1 MDAGRAARRPR
12 RRAAARAQSA
22 PSLEA
27 DGVAIVAS
35 PPKPAPEVVVLS
47 SSDDEEPEQ
56 HDAAAV
62 GAPKKNVPDRPA
74 ERKRRRTTP
83 AAAAAAPAAPRKRR
97 RRAAIADTGAS
108 AATAEGE
115 DSGGGGATTVAVKQE
130 TDGGWP
136 SEFQPLRAL
145 PFERSEYERLRAA
158 FFTEYD
164 VYAGARESLTR
175 GGRLRVTQ
183 RVTRRTIAIA
193 EWPRLREAVE
203 QLHADEQ
210 PKAALAHLRC
220 LERYMQTVHHPSVP
234 RILRQDA
241 GDAGGGGPVEV
252 IDLAASSDEEEEQ
265 PAMAIDVEQLEALLL
280 GPALALVK
288 QELIGSKSTLVG
300 AASLPVVVLDRSH
313 ALMVLSEGGARVR
326 VRRTK
331 GMYVL
336 FRTAASKAVMRAGRH
351 YVQFTVMR
359 GSNMFCGVIRP
370 GWDVEGGHS
379 AQAVGGHC
387 FYSTYSWRVR
397 GPTRYGDRIG
407 MLLDLDQ
414 GSMTVY
420 KNGERLGVMATGLS
434 GEYSWAVS
442 LAYPGSSARIEAA
455 PIPDSDDY
463 NVPGAARAIAPI
475 EVKHEETTAT
485 EPTVFDRMSAKG
497 MKLSERGARVT
508 RTAKDSSWRT
518 AASKA
523 VMRAGRH
530 YAQFTVMNGIA
541 MFIGVIRPGWDVEGG
556 EDAQHVNGHC
566 FYYTYHGCHFPGYNG
581 WEGMQGARDG
591 DRIGLLL
598 DLDQGSMTV
607 YKNDERL
614 GVMAT
619 GLSGEY
625 CWAVVLSGRQGD
637 SARIETAASA
647 PASPTAEELARAVA
661 YRALQQ

>member
-12 RRAAARAQSA
+12 RRAAAQSA

-27 DGVAIVAS
+27 DGVAVVAS

-56 HDAAAV
+56 LAV

-83 AAAAAAPAAPRKRR
+83 AEAAAAPAAPRKRR
-97 RRAAIADTGAS
+97 RRAVIAATGAS
-108 AATAEGE
+108 AASAEGE

-136 SEFQPLRAL
+136 SEFQPLRSL
-145 PFERSEYERLRAA
+145 PYEHSEYERLRAA

-210 PKAALAHLRC
+210 PEAALAHLRC

-234 RILRQDA
+234 RILRRDA
-241 GDAGGGGPVEV
+241 GDAGGSGAVEV
-252 IDLAASSDEEEEQ
+252 IDLAASEEEQ
-265 PAMAIDVEQLEALLL
+265 EQPAVAIDVEQLEELLL

-288 QELIGSKSTLVG
+288 QELIGSEYALVG
-300 AASLPVVVLDRSH
+300 GVSLPVVVFDRSH
-313 ALMVLSEGGARVR
+313 ALTVLSEGGARVT
-326 VRRTK
+326 RTT
-331 GMYVL
+331 GYNGY
-336 FRTAASKAVMRAGRH
+336 RTAASKAVMRAGRH
-351 YVQFTVMR
+351 YVQFTVAS
-359 GSNMFCGVIRP
+359 GSVMQFGVIRP

-387 FYSTYSWRVR
+387 FYYTFY
-397 GPTRYGDRIG
+397 GTRYPGHHTWEGIQGAREEGDRIG

-414 GSMTVY
+414 GSMAVY
-420 KNGERLGVMATGLS
+420 KNDERLGVMATGLS

-442 LAYPGSSARIEAA
+442 LDRQGDSTRIEAV
-455 PIPDSDDY
+455 PLPDDNVIP
-463 NVPGAARAIAPI
+463 GGARAIVPI
-475 EVKHEETTAT
+475 EVENEETTVT
-485 EPTVFDRMSAKG
+485 EPTVFDRMSVKG
-497 MKLSERGARVT
+497 MELSEGGARVT
-508 RTAKDSSWRT
+508 RTTATGLSWSGGT
-518 AASKA
+518 AASEA

-530 YAQFTVMNGIA
+530 YAQFTVVSGCYMQ
-541 MFIGVIRPGWDVEGG
+541 FGVIRPGWDVERGQNAPWVDG
-556 EDAQHVNGHC
+556 NCRRHC
-566 FYYTYHGCHFPGYNG
+566 FYYTHNGYRFPGG
-581 WEGMQGARDG
+581 WDWEGMQDAMEEG
-591 DRIGLLL
+591 DRIGMLL
-598 DLDQGSMTV
+598 DLDKGSMTV

-625 CWAVVLSGRQGD
+625 SWAV
-637 SARIETAASA
+637 
-647 PASPTAEELARAVA
+647 
-661 YRALQQ
+661 